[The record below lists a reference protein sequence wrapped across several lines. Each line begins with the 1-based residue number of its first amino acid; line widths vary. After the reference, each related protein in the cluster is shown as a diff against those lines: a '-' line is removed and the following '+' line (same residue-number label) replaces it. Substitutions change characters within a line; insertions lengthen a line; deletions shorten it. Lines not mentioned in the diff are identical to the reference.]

1 MSFLRMLYIEFRIL
15 LILFYSPS
23 IVSELYKYSQTM
35 EHEHCALH
43 CVQCSGQL
51 LAVLS
56 KLLVIETKLNETG
69 TLIGKYFRNIW
80 KSLHHVQAT
89 NSLF

>member
-23 IVSELYKYSQTM
+23 IVSELYKY
-35 EHEHCALH
+35 

-56 KLLVIETKLNETG
+56 KLLVIETELNETG
-69 TLIGKYFRNIW
+69 ALIGKYCRNIL
-80 KSLHHVQAT
+80 KSLIV
-89 NSLF
+89 